1 MNNKKVLILKH
12 GSIGDIFMAFSSI
25 TSIIEFYENITIC
38 STKSGFKT
46 LDLLNKSFEKIE
58 DNRSKNILT
67 NIKIIRK
74 LLKENFDVVIDLQN
88 SNRTSFYL
96 FIFKVF
102 SNAITNGTSRF
113 ASLVYR
119 KINNNEHAIHGLENQ
134 ISLLNIPVQKT
145 KINPNRKILK
155 QIVFVPGSS
164 VSGKQKRW
172 PIENY
177 IKVMNFLSNKNITSI
192 VIGGKEEED
201 LFDKIPKDN
210 KFIINLIGNSP
221 WLEVKKIALSSMM
234 AITND
239 TSAMHLISNLNIPI
253 IAIMNDN
260 NYADRNYP
268 LSDKSIVVKSD
279 NIKKI
284 STERL
289 INEIS
294 KFIE

>member
-1 MNNKKVLILKH
+1 MNNKKVLIFKH

-25 TSIIEFYENITIC
+25 TSIIEYYENITIC

-58 DNRSKNILT
+58 DNRSKNFFT
-67 NIKIIRK
+67 NIKVVRKII
-74 LLKENFDVVIDLQN
+74 KENFDIVIDLQN
-88 SNRTSFYL
+88 SGRTSFYL
-96 FIFKVF
+96 LILKIFA
-102 SNAITNGTSRF
+102 NTITNGTSRF
-113 ASLVYR
+113 ANLVYKKKDR
-119 KINNNEHAIHGLENQ
+119 NEHAIHGLENQ
-134 ISLLNIPVQKT
+134 ISLLNIPIQNS

-164 VSGKQKRW
+164 VNGKQKRW

-177 IKVMNFLSNKNITSI
+177 IKLMNFLSNKNITSI
-192 VIGGKEEED
+192 VIGGKEEDD

-210 KFIINLIGNSP
+210 QFIVNLIGNSP
-221 WLEVKKIALSSMM
+221 WSEVKKIALSSIM

-239 TSAMHLISNLNIPI
+239 TSAMHFISNLNIPI

-260 NYADRNYP
+260 NYAARNYP
-268 LSDKSIVVKSD
+268 LSDKSIVVKSG
-279 NIKKI
+279 NIKNI

>member
-1 MNNKKVLILKH
+1 MNNKKVLIFKH

-25 TSIIEFYENITIC
+25 TSIIEYYENITIC

-46 LDLLNKSFEKIE
+46 LDLLNKSFQKIE
-58 DNRSKNILT
+58 DNRSKNFFT
-67 NIKIIRK
+67 NIKVVRKII
-74 LLKENFDVVIDLQN
+74 KENFDIVIDLQN
-88 SNRTSFYL
+88 SGRTSFYL
-96 FIFKVF
+96 LILKIFA
-102 SNAITNGTSRF
+102 NTITNGTSRF
-113 ASLVYR
+113 ANLVYKKKDR
-119 KINNNEHAIHGLENQ
+119 NEHAIHGLENQ
-134 ISLLNIPVQKT
+134 ISLLNIPIQNS

-164 VSGKQKRW
+164 VNGKQKRW

-177 IKVMNFLSNKNITSI
+177 IKLMNFLSNKNITSI
-192 VIGGKEEED
+192 VIGGKEEDD

-210 KFIINLIGNSP
+210 QFIVNLIGNSP
-221 WLEVKKIALSSMM
+221 WSEVKKIALSSIM

-239 TSAMHLISNLNIPI
+239 TSAMHFISNLNIPI

-260 NYADRNYP
+260 NYAARNYP
-268 LSDKSIVVKSD
+268 LSDKSIVVKSG
-279 NIKKI
+279 NIKNI

>member
-1 MNNKKVLILKH
+1 MNNKKVLIFKH

-25 TSIIEFYENITIC
+25 TSIIEYYENITIC

-46 LDLLNKSFEKIE
+46 LDLLNKSFQKIE
-58 DNRSKNILT
+58 DNRSKNFFT
-67 NIKIIRK
+67 NIKVVRKII
-74 LLKENFDVVIDLQN
+74 KENFDIVIDLQN
-88 SNRTSFYL
+88 SGRTSFYL
-96 FIFKVF
+96 LILKIFA
-102 SNAITNGTSRF
+102 NTITNGTSRF
-113 ASLVYR
+113 ANLVYKKKDR
-119 KINNNEHAIHGLENQ
+119 NEHAIHGLENQ
-134 ISLLNIPVQKT
+134 ISLLNIPIQNS

-164 VSGKQKRW
+164 VNGKQKRW

-177 IKVMNFLSNKNITSI
+177 IKLMNFLSNKNITSI
-192 VIGGKEEED
+192 VIGGKEEDD

-210 KFIINLIGNSP
+210 QFIVNLIGNSP
-221 WLEVKKIALSSMM
+221 WSEVKKIALSSIM

-239 TSAMHLISNLNIPI
+239 TSAMHFISNLNIPI

-260 NYADRNYP
+260 NYAARNYP
-268 LSDKSIVVKSD
+268 LSDKSIVVKSE
-279 NIKKI
+279 NIKNI